1 MCFRI
6 IKYKYSTSHLHFM
19 SDAEQI
25 NDKLDEVKDAIEN
38 IDIPNNSDL
47 GLIINE
53 SLTNNFSKIE
63 RQLKDMNSNISNLC
77 HELRNIQ
84 ARMK

>member
-1 MCFRI
+1 
-6 IKYKYSTSHLHFM
+6 M

-25 NDKLDEVKDAIEN
+25 NEKLDEVKEAIEN

-53 SLTNNFSKIE
+53 SLTNNFTKIE
-63 RQLKDMNSNISNLC
+63 KQLREINSHLSNLC
-77 HELRNIQ
+77 YELRNIQ
-84 ARMK
+84 SRIR